1 MLFSIVVLSYNRPE
15 QINRILIKLQ
25 SASAGDFNLI
35 IKDDCSPRQDEIRA
49 IVESYSGKHNFDV
62 IFYKNKSNLGYDR
75 NLLDAFNVTESEYVF
90 LLSDDDYIG
99 GERIVD
105 LIQVL
110 SRREYKLYFTP
121 YIDKSSE
128 CRTNIENFNIN
139 KFNEVIYN
147 SILFSGLIFHR
158 RSVIELPKDES
169 FLSNCIY
176 SQVFL
181 ASLIAYKER
190 GFGRAPSALLY
201 LGGDGENF
209 FGENQSAV
217 NREVL
222 RNRTSIT
229 SNLKYQNFLLTV
241 VEKISKSTDK
251 SIYKIFI
258 AEYNRRLVSYLLRAR
273 SLGWADFRE
282 LTTGIKNSNF
292 DPAWHVKLA
301 MYLFLIIPDHIA
313 KSLHRR
319 LVTYF
324 KKSG

>member
-15 QINRILIKLQ
+15 QIDRILTKLQ
-25 SASAGDFNLI
+25 SASAGNFNLI
-35 IKDDCSPRQDEIRA
+35 IKDDCSPRQDEIKA
-49 IVESYSGKHNFDV
+49 IVKSYSGKHNFDV
-62 IFYKNKSNLGYDR
+62 IFQKNDSNLGYDR
-75 NLLDAFNVTESEYVF
+75 NLLDAFNITESEYVF
-90 LLSDDDYIG
+90 LLSDDDYIE

-105 LIQVL
+105 LIHIL

-121 YIDKSSE
+121 YIDKLNE
-128 CRTNIENFNIN
+128 CRKNIGNFSIN

-147 SILFSGLIFHR
+147 SILFSGLIFDR

-181 ASLIAYKER
+181 SSLLAYKEK

-229 SNLKYQNFLLTV
+229 SNLKYQKFLLNV
-241 VEKISKSTDK
+241 VERISKSTEE
-251 SIYKIFI
+251 SIYKRFI
-258 AEYNRRLVSYLLRAR
+258 AEYNRRLIAYLLRAR
-273 SLGWADFRE
+273 SLGWGDFRE
-282 LTTGIKNSNF
+282 LTASIKKSNF
-292 DPAWHVKLA
+292 DLAWHVKLA
-301 MYLFLIIPDHIA
+301 MYLFVITPDFIA
-313 KSLHRR
+313 KSLYKF
-319 LVTYF
+319 LVAYF